1 MNPIAR
7 SLLAASL
14 LGVALQFPL
23 AAQQYRSPDTL
34 GLRFTAQSK
43 AWVEVRDSGGIIQ
56 HAFTFECWIRLRG
69 DGIIASRDAFV
80 DTTSDWQLMYE
91 RYRERIVLITHYGR
105 VDQYYYSPNG
115 ILPLNV
121 WKHLALVL
129 NGPDGFARLY
139 VDGVPVWDLRLAPRH
154 FDARTGLAIAGYYNN
169 TKGAYIDC
177 DMTEVRYW
185 AGERSAAQIQR
196 FFRSR
201 LPLSERKSLQG
212 YWRFSR
218 TLADISGRH
227 NDLKMRGTATYFSVA
242 ALTENL
248 RDEQSPDR
256 DWPMPLEIFLA
267 RIASLPD

>member
-1 MNPIAR
+1 MNPIYR
-7 SLLAASL
+7 SLIIACVLCIPF
-14 LGVALQFPL
+14 QPPL
-23 AAQQYRSPDTL
+23 AAQRYRPPDTL

-91 RYRERIVLITHYGR
+91 RYRERIVLITHYGT
-105 VDQYYYSPNG
+105 VDQYYSSPNG

-121 WKHLALVL
+121 WKHLALVM

-139 VDGVPVWDLRLAPRH
+139 VDGAPVWELALPPRH
-154 FDARTGLAIAGYYNN
+154 FDARTGLAIAGYFDN

-177 DMTEVRYW
+177 DITEVRYW
-185 AGERSAAQIQR
+185 AGERSAEQIR
-196 FFRSR
+196 RYCRSR
-201 LPLSERKSLQG
+201 IPVAERGSLRG

-218 TLADISGRH
+218 TLADSSGWR
-227 NDLKMRGTATYFSVA
+227 NNLKMRGTATYIPVTGLA
-242 ALTENL
+242 QML
-248 RDEQSPDR
+248 RSEDFPDMDWQMSP
-256 DWPMPLEIFLA
+256 EIFF
-267 RIASLPD
+267 RKIASLPD